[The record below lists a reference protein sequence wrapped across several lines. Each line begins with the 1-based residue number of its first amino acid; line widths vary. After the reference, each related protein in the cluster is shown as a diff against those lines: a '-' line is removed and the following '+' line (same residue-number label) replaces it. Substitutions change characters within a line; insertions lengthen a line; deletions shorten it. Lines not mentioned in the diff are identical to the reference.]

1 MKKPALMLIV
11 LAASTTLALSGCGGG
26 GSSSSTPAD
35 LDGDG
40 VVNALDAFPQ
50 DPAASVDAD
59 GDGFPDTFNA
69 NATPEQLAATILTLD
84 AFPADPAIALDS
96 DGDGFPDDFNVNATP
111 AQKAAC
117 TKPLDRFPDDPGE
130 HADEDD
136 DGIGDNEAEALL
148 ASIGVIREAATVVMG
163 SLKNVPIP
171 EPTNLG
177 LFLKSGE
184 DANGDGY
191 PDVTTAARAAAIQL
205 GKALF
210 WDMQVGSDGVA
221 CGSCHFNAGADT
233 RPRNQLNPGIAA
245 GDTLFGFGVGD
256 TPTGWGPNYALTPDD
271 FPFHQLKDPELEDFN
286 ARVVLFDTNDVA
298 SSQGVFKANFVEVVP
313 GASNDSGTSVVD
325 DVFHLDSANT
335 RRVEPRNT
343 PTMINAVF
351 NFSNFWDGRAHP
363 NFNGET
369 VIGPLDAQAGVW
381 VEDGGLLTKV
391 AVTIPKSSLASQA
404 VGPPLNTD
412 EMSFVGRTFPDIGRK
427 LLGLTPLGQQMVD
440 PTDSVLGP
448 LSNAPAKGI
457 NTTYENLIQ
466 AAFQPTYWG
475 SAIKTD
481 GYTQMEANF
490 ALFFGLALQMYQ
502 ATLIS
507 DQTPFDLF
515 MEGDDASL
523 RPLALKGLKIFMN
536 VGIDPDLPPE
546 QQFPELFVGVS
557 QGFCVG
563 CHEGPELTSHS
574 VALAGLTPI
583 EIDEV
588 PRLVNGLLLPNDPP
602 VFTLQDEGVYNIGVR
617 PFDEDP
623 GRGGSVSVNGD
634 TIPLSFTEQAIMR
647 PDLRLPFA
655 TLPAGAPNRH
665 STAGTFK
672 VPGLRN
678 VELTGPYMH
687 NGGMAT
693 LVQVMEFY
701 DRHGDFSDVNIE
713 VLDGPLAK
721 VQLAEGDEEAV
732 IAFLLALTDERVR
745 FEKAPFDRPQ
755 LSIPAGDGRQ
765 GSAESFIELPAVGA
779 GGRAT
784 PLKPFLNLDPF
795 TEQTLP

>member
-1 MKKPALMLIV
+1 
-11 LAASTTLALSGCGGG
+11 
-26 GSSSSTPAD
+26 
-35 LDGDG
+35 
-40 VVNALDAFPQ
+40 
-50 DPAASVDAD
+50 
-59 GDGFPDTFNA
+59 
-69 NATPEQLAATILTLD
+69 
-84 AFPADPAIALDS
+84 
-96 DGDGFPDDFNVNATP
+96 
-111 AQKAAC
+111 
-117 TKPLDRFPDDPGE
+117 
-130 HADEDD
+130 
-136 DGIGDNEAEALL
+136 
-148 ASIGVIREAATVVMG
+148 
-163 SLKNVPIP
+163 
-171 EPTNLG
+171 
-177 LFLKSGE
+177 
-184 DANGDGY
+184 
-191 PDVTTAARAAAIQL
+191 
-205 GKALF
+205 
-210 WDMQVGSDGVA
+210 
-221 CGSCHFNAGADT
+221 
-233 RPRNQLNPGIAA
+233 
-245 GDTLFGFGVGD
+245 
-256 TPTGWGPNYALTPDD
+256 
-271 FPFHQLKDPELEDFN
+271 
-286 ARVVLFDTNDVA
+286 
-298 SSQGVFKANFVEVVP
+298 
-313 GASNDSGTSVVD
+313 
-325 DVFHLDSANT
+325 
-335 RRVEPRNT
+335 
-343 PTMINAVF
+343 MINAVF

-381 VEDGGLLTKV
+381 VEDGGVLTKV
-391 AVTIPKSSLASQA
+391 AVSIPKSSLASQA

-427 LLGLTPLGQQMVD
+427 LLGLAPLGQQMVD

-448 LSNAPAKGI
+448 LSNDPGKGI
-457 NTTYENLIQ
+457 NTTYENLIK
-466 AAFQPTYWG
+466 AAFQTTYWG
-475 SAIKTD
+475 SAKETD

-490 ALFFGLALQMYQ
+490 ALFFGLALQLYQ

-588 PRLVNGLLLPNDPP
+588 PRLVNGLLLPSDPP

-617 PFDEDP
+617 PFAEDP
-623 GRGGSVSVNGD
+623 GRGGTVTVNGD
-634 TIPLSFTEQAIMR
+634 TLPLSFTEQAIMR
-647 PDLRLPFA
+647 PALGLPFA

-665 STAGTFK
+665 STAGAFK

-693 LVQVMEFY
+693 LAQVMEFY
-701 DRHGDFSDVNIE
+701 DRHGDFSDVNID

-745 FEKAPFDRPQ
+745 FEKAPFDHPQ
-755 LSIPAGDGRQ
+755 LSIPAGDGLQ
-765 GSAESFIELPAVGA
+765 GGAELFIELPAVGA
-779 GGRAT
+779 AGQAT
-784 PLKPFLNLDPF
+784 PLKPFLNLNQITGKP
-795 TEQTLP
+795 LP